1 MPTLDIPPLLW
12 RNACML
18 DVHVQLT
25 IKGRPVAIDMS
36 VPPGE
41 VTIGQILPALRQA
54 GETLIA
60 AGIKT
65 VKEQGKAISCRK
77 GCGHCCRQPVP
88 IAPAEARAIS
98 RLVEKMPPERRDAI
112 RRRFAAAIREF
123 EAAGIAE
130 ELRMRGFWEKGHGR
144 EVGLRYLALR
154 IDCPFLEDESCTI
167 YADRPLACREY
178 MVTTPADNCENPS
191 AETVETVDIPAG
203 PVWPAIGR
211 LEPGAE
217 EKLQWV
223 PLILALEYAQE
234 DPDDPPAQDS
244 RTLVERFIAHITRKR
259 GNTEM

>member
-1 MPTLDIPPLLW
+1 M
-12 RNACML
+12 
-18 DVHVQLT
+18 QLT

-36 VPPGE
+36 VLPGE

-60 AGIKT
+60 AGIKAVT
-65 VKEQGKAISCRK
+65 EQGKSISCRK

-88 IAPAEARAIS
+88 IAPAEARALM
-98 RLVEKMPPERRDAI
+98 RLVATMPAERRETI
-112 RRRFAAAIREF
+112 RRRFVAAIREL

-130 ELRMRGFWEKGHGR
+130 ELRMRGFWERGHGR
-144 EVGLRYLALR
+144 EVGLRYLGRR

-191 AETVETVDIPAG
+191 ADTVETVDIPAG

-211 LEPGAE
+211 LEPGE
-217 EKLQWV
+217 DDKLKWV

-234 DPDDPPAQDS
+234 DPDDPPAEDS
-244 RTLVERFIAHITRKR
+244 RALVERFIKRLARKR
-259 GNTEM
+259 DNGEAP